1 MANTL
6 LNDLRQLAK
15 DKADYD
21 RKKAAASKAEL
32 AFKERQQKVYDR
44 MEAEEAGSMT
54 DRRLGVQFCP
64 AETVYAQLQ
73 DRSEFV
79 TWAKENDDELLVEK
93 ENGELLNA
101 LVRELPRQRRAAA
114 PRRRRARAPV
124 HQPEGR
130 VTHTSI
136 HFPRHTN

>member
-101 LVRELPRQRRAAA
+101 LVRACLDNGEPLPPGVGVRVRQYISQRAA
-114 PRRRRARAPV
+114 
-124 HQPEGR
+124 
-130 VTHTSI
+130 
-136 HFPRHTN
+136 